1 MASLRKRMPESL
13 LLRKVA
19 REVEWGGLEIRYTV
33 LLYRGFE
40 SLTFRRITTLT
51 HRKPGGF
58 FFFTIWKAYVNPMN
72 LFLSEGQK
80 LHRNSSPYNI
90 FQ

>member
-51 HRKPGGF
+51 HRNPVGF
-58 FFFTIWKAYVNPMN
+58 SFLLYGQAYVIPMN
-72 LFLSEGQK
+72 LFLSEK
-80 LHRNSSPYNI
+80 PKTS
-90 FQ
+90 